1 MLIENLR
8 RYSVGELVT
17 ALSDYREVVVSRV
30 DDDTYNVKV
39 KTNCLARVVNI
50 VEMVKY
56 SYNLTMFMNYSH
68 FSEFYNIDIHLD
80 VEEPF

>member
-1 MLIENLR
+1 MENIR

-30 DDDTYNVKV
+30 DDNTYSIKV

-50 VEMVKY
+50 AKMVEY

-68 FSEFYNIDIHLD
+68 FSNFYNIDIHLD
-80 VEEPF
+80 IEKPF